1 MPWVGRPK
9 SGSVRPDNYI
19 YCERTF
25 LHGYQFFVV
34 WLKITSSWIRKF
46 VDFVFVPNKI
56 CWFYIFNI
64 ISFSTG
70 FQNFEKASIHS
81 TNNPHNYVIGSGTWI
96 LMCSF
101 SQLFFCI
108 YQLRIGTKSAFEF
121 HNHRSVQIS
130 VILSNFKIFKKSSE
144 IILWARTFIAISI
157 SIKIY

>member
-1 MPWVGRPK
+1 MIILWKHFSSWV
-9 SGSVRPDNYI
+9 SI
-19 YCERTF
+19 F
-25 LHGYQFFVV
+25 MV

-56 CWFYIFNI
+56 CWYIIFNV
-64 ISFSTG
+64 ISFTG
-70 FQNFEKASIHS
+70 FQNFEKASKHYI
-81 TNNPHNYVIGSGTWI
+81 NEPYNYVNRSGTCI
-96 LMCSF
+96 LTCSF

-130 VILSNFKIFKKSSE
+130 VILSNLKIFKKSSE